1 MKYLSIGKMSKL
13 SNISIRT
20 LRYYDQINLFKPEYI
35 NKENNYRYYSIQQ
48 LFYLEIIKYLRK
60 LKMPINDI
68 KNAMS
73 LSPKQLNYFLEKQ
86 EKEINSQINELNHIK
101 NLLENQR
108 IELSFQN
115 ELLDKTEG
123 KIYRRMIK
131 KRTIVKQICNG
142 KITPLT
148 QPDLYFSELYH
159 LLETNSWVP
168 KSYQYNCSFTLRNYD
183 SLDEINY
190 NYLFINVYPTEDP
203 SLHGMTD
210 EIAEGEYLCVK
221 FNWNVQNYLKNYLVL
236 KEAYE
241 NLGCK
246 GNPIVYEV
254 SMANH
259 FDSSHDGEF
268 VSELQIKI

>member
-60 LKMPINDI
+60 LNMPINDI
-68 KNAMS
+68 KNAIS
-73 LSPKQLNYFLEKQ
+73 LSPKQLNCFLEGQ
-86 EKEINSQINELNHIK
+86 EREIKRQINELNHIK
-101 NLLENQR
+101 KLLKNQR
-108 IELSFQN
+108 TELSFQN
-115 ELLDKTEG
+115 ELLNKTEG
-123 KIYRRMIK
+123 EVYRRSIER
-131 KRTIVKQICNG
+131 RTIVKQICNG

-159 LLETNSWVP
+159 LLETNNWVP

-183 SLDEINY
+183 SLEEIKY
-190 NYLFINVYPTEDP
+190 NYLFINVYPTEDLY
-203 SLHGMTD
+203 LHVMTD

-221 FNWNVQNYLKNYLVL
+221 FNWSVKNYLKNYLSL

-241 NLGCK
+241 HLGYK
-246 GNPIVYEV
+246 GNPRVYEV

-259 FDSSHDGEF
+259 LDSSHDGEF
-268 VSELQIKI
+268 VTELQIKI

>member
-35 NKENNYRYYSIQQ
+35 NKENSYRYYSIQQ

-60 LKMPINDI
+60 LNMPINDI

-73 LSPKQLNYFLEKQ
+73 LSPEQLNCFLGEQ
-86 EKEINSQINELNHIK
+86 EREIKRQINELNYIK
-101 NLLENQR
+101 RLLENQR
-108 IELSFQN
+108 TELSFQN

-123 KIYRRMIK
+123 EVYRRTIER
-131 KRTIVKQICNG
+131 RTIVKQICNG

-159 LLETNSWVP
+159 LLETHNWVP
-168 KSYQYNCSFTLRNYD
+168 KSYQYNCLFTLRNYD
-183 SLDEINY
+183 SLDEIKY

-203 SLHGMTD
+203 SLHVMTD
-210 EIAEGEYLCVK
+210 EIAEGEYLYVK
-221 FNWNVQNYLKNYLVL
+221 FNWNVENYLKNYLSL

-241 NLGCK
+241 NLGYK
-246 GNPIVYEV
+246 GTPMIYEV
-254 SMANH
+254 TMPNH
-259 FDSSHDGEF
+259 FDSSHDGDF
-268 VSELQIKI
+268 VTELQIKI

>member
-1 MKYLSIGKMSKL
+1 MKYLSIGKISKL

-60 LKMPINDI
+60 LNVPINDI

-73 LSPKQLNYFLEKQ
+73 LSPEHLNFFLEGQ
-86 EKEINSQINELNHIK
+86 EREIKRQINELNHIK
-101 NLLENQR
+101 KLLENQR
-108 IELSFQN
+108 TGLSFQN
-115 ELLDKTEG
+115 ELLDKADGEVYQRTIE
-123 KIYRRMIK
+123 
-131 KRTIVKQICNG
+131 KRTVVKQICKE

-148 QPDLYFSELYH
+148 QPDLHFSELYS
-159 LLETNSWVP
+159 LLETNNSVP

-183 SLDEINY
+183 SLDEIKY

-203 SLHGMTD
+203 YLHVMTD

-221 FNWNVQNYLKNYLVL
+221 FNWNVENYLKNYLSL

-241 NLGCK
+241 NLGYK
-246 GNPIVYEV
+246 GNPMIYEV
-254 SMANH
+254 SMPNH
-259 FDSSHDGEF
+259 FDSSHDGDF
-268 VSELQIKI
+268 VTELQIKI